1 MIIKIKVIPNSKNQ
15 EIKRINSEK
24 YIINLK
30 QSPENNKANFELI
43 KLLRN
48 HFNKNI
54 KIIRGLK
61 SKNKI
66 IQIENANKI

>member
-1 MIIKIKVIPNSKNQ
+1 MIINIKVVPNSKNQ
-15 EIKRINSEK
+15 EIKKINSER

-43 KLLRN
+43 KLLKS

-66 IQIENANKI
+66 IEIENADKI

>member
-1 MIIKIKVIPNSKNQ
+1 MIIKIKVITNSKNQ
-15 EIKRINSEK
+15 NVEKINAEE

-30 QSPENNKANFELI
+30 KPPENNKANLELI
-43 KLLRN
+43 KLLKN
-48 HFNKNI
+48 HFKKDI

-66 IQIENANKI
+66 VKIENAYKI